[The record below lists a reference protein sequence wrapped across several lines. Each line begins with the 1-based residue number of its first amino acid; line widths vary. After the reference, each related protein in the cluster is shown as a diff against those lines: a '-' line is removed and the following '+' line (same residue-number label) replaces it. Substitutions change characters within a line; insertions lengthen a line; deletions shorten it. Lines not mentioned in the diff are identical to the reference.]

1 MEADIREI
9 KRAKNFIWASAEDYE
24 LNPLYLAFSP
34 DGKADTYL
42 NIIIGLS
49 YKWYDGAQLEEFFN
63 VLGGKDKELFEGL
76 FWIGLEK
83 VLFKKEKDY
92 RMALT
97 DLRVEYAKETV
108 RRFKKYTDN
117 SLIEKIRYGYCRQI
131 LGKESNLSA
140 EEEELLSEFDFSND
154 MTTEQIIGKTKK
166 ILSEKFSYTPSL
178 KKNKE
183 GVYFLQKVLS
193 PFRSVGK
200 VSATYVR
207 TKKYDE
213 PTGFNEGKTG
223 VLKKGK
229 NYLLQ
234 FSLNGNPKYALE
246 YVQSTFGKNMY
257 NDFEN
262 QRIEEKLCTGKHKES
277 HLLFTKGKKYN
288 LKEQSRE
295 LPKKEIKEILEFRRE
310 CKNQYEKNKEY
321 FEKNR
326 PVYKN
331 SINRLSE
338 KLRITLDSE
347 REIFPL
353 MSNHGKING
362 GKIWQALYVDNPRV
376 FEKKEQ
382 EDKSGFSVD
391 IMIDGSSSRKNS
403 QEFIAAQVYVL
414 AKSLER
420 CNIPCQIYSYCSIR
434 GYTVLR
440 IFKDYSEQKAGKEIF
455 KYVAAGNNRD
465 GLALKGAGHL
475 MEHSPKGKRILVVLT
490 DASPQDDQSAMEG
503 AFYKNNEYT
512 DELAI
517 KDTEKEIHNLKSNNI
532 QVIGIFMGSERGTI
546 AAKEIFGKDF
556 VKIETIHQFS
566 DVVGRILQEKIR
578 NIN

>member
-1 MEADIREI
+1 MEADIREM

-63 VLGGKDKELFEGL
+63 MFGGKDKELFEGL

-207 TKKYDE
+207 TKKYDD

-277 HLLFTKGKKYN
+277 HLLFTKGEKYN

-295 LPKKEIKEILEFRRE
+295 LPKKEIKEILEFRRG

-338 KLRITLDSE
+338 QLRITLDSE

-475 MEHSPKGKRILVVLT
+475 MEHSPKEKRILVVLT
-490 DASPQDDQSAMEG
+490 DASPQDDQSATEG

-566 DVVGRILQEKIR
+566 DAVGRILQEKIR

>member
-49 YKWYDGAQLEEFFN
+49 YKWYDGTQLEEFFN

-566 DVVGRILQEKIR
+566 DAVGRILQEKIR

>member
-1 MEADIREI
+1 M
-9 KRAKNFIWASAEDYE
+9 
-24 LNPLYLAFSP
+24 AFSP

-566 DVVGRILQEKIR
+566 DAVGRILQEKIR

>member
-455 KYVAAGNNRD
+455 KYVATGNNRD

-566 DVVGRILQEKIR
+566 DAVGRILQEKIR

>member
-532 QVIGIFMGSERGTI
+532 QVIEIFMGSERGTI

-566 DVVGRILQEKIR
+566 DAVGRILQEKIR

>member
-63 VLGGKDKELFEGL
+63 MLGGKDKELFEGL

-277 HLLFTKGKKYN
+277 HLLFTKGEKYN

-490 DASPQDDQSAMEG
+490 DASPQDDQSATEG

-566 DVVGRILQEKIR
+566 DAVGRILQEKIR

>member
-63 VLGGKDKELFEGL
+63 MFGGKDKELFEGV

-83 VLFKKEKDY
+83 VLFNKEKDY

-207 TKKYDE
+207 TKKYDD

-277 HLLFTKGKKYN
+277 HLLFTKGEKYN

-338 KLRITLDSE
+338 QLRITLDSE

-475 MEHSPKGKRILVVLT
+475 MEHSPKEKRILVVLT
-490 DASPQDDQSAMEG
+490 DASPQDDQSATEG

-566 DVVGRILQEKIR
+566 DAVGRILQEKIR

>member
-63 VLGGKDKELFEGL
+63 MLGGKDKELFEGL

-83 VLFKKEKDY
+83 ILFKKEKDY

-117 SLIEKIRYGYCRQI
+117 SLIEKIRYGYCRQV

-200 VSATYVR
+200 LSATYVR
-207 TKKYDE
+207 TKKYDD

-229 NYLLQ
+229 SYLLQ

-246 YVQSTFGKNMY
+246 YVQATFGKNMY

-277 HLLFTKGKKYN
+277 HLLFTKGEKYN

-338 KLRITLDSE
+338 KLRITLDRE

-532 QVIGIFMGSERGTI
+532 QVIGIFMGSGRGTI

-566 DVVGRILQEKIR
+566 DAVGRILQEKIR

>member
-63 VLGGKDKELFEGL
+63 MLGGKDKELFEGL

-117 SLIEKIRYGYCRQI
+117 SLIEKIRYGYCRQV

-277 HLLFTKGKKYN
+277 HLLFTKGEKYN

-338 KLRITLDSE
+338 QLRITLDSE

-490 DASPQDDQSAMEG
+490 DASPQDDQSATEG

>member
-24 LNPLYLAFSP
+24 LNPLYLAFSH

-566 DVVGRILQEKIR
+566 DAVGRILQEKIR

>member
-63 VLGGKDKELFEGL
+63 MLGGKDKELFEGL

-83 VLFKKEKDY
+83 VLFNKEKDY

-207 TKKYDE
+207 TKKYDD

-277 HLLFTKGKKYN
+277 HLLFTKGEKYN

-338 KLRITLDSE
+338 QLRITLDSE
-347 REIFPL
+347 REIFPS
-353 MSNHGKING
+353 MSNHGKINC
-362 GKIWQALYVDNPRV
+362 GKIRQAMYVDNPRV

-475 MEHSPKGKRILVVLT
+475 MEHSPKEKRILVVLT
-490 DASPQDDQSAMEG
+490 DASPQDDQSATEG

-566 DVVGRILQEKIR
+566 DAVGRILQEKIR

>member
-1 MEADIREI
+1 
-9 KRAKNFIWASAEDYE
+9 
-24 LNPLYLAFSP
+24 
-34 DGKADTYL
+34 
-42 NIIIGLS
+42 
-49 YKWYDGAQLEEFFN
+49 
-63 VLGGKDKELFEGL
+63 L

-140 EEEELLSEFDFSND
+140 EEEELLSEFDFLND

-207 TKKYDE
+207 TKKYDD

-277 HLLFTKGKKYN
+277 HLLFTKGEKYN

-338 KLRITLDSE
+338 QLRITLDSE
-347 REIFPL
+347 REIFPS

-475 MEHSPKGKRILVVLT
+475 MEHSPKEKRILVVLT
-490 DASPQDDQSAMEG
+490 DASPQDDQSATEG

-566 DVVGRILQEKIR
+566 DAVGRILQEKIR

>member
-1 MEADIREI
+1 MEADVREI

-63 VLGGKDKELFEGL
+63 MLGGKDKELFEGL

-83 VLFKKEKDY
+83 VLFNKEKDY

-117 SLIEKIRYGYCRQI
+117 SLIEKLRYGYCRQI

-166 ILSEKFSYTPSL
+166 ILSEKFSYKPSL

-207 TKKYDE
+207 TKKYDD
-213 PTGFNEGKTG
+213 PTGFKEGKTG

-277 HLLFTKGKKYN
+277 HLLFTKGEKYN

-338 KLRITLDSE
+338 QLRITLDSE

-455 KYVAAGNNRD
+455 RYVAAGNNRD

-475 MEHSPKGKRILVVLT
+475 MEHSPKEKRILVVLT
-490 DASPQDDQSAMEG
+490 DASPQDDQSATEG

-566 DVVGRILQEKIR
+566 DAVGRILQEKIR

>member
-1 MEADIREI
+1 MEADVREI

-63 VLGGKDKELFEGL
+63 MLGGKDKELFEGL

-83 VLFKKEKDY
+83 VLFNKEKDY

-117 SLIEKIRYGYCRQI
+117 SLIEKLRYGYCRQI

-166 ILSEKFSYTPSL
+166 ILSEKFSYKPSL

-207 TKKYDE
+207 TKKYDD
-213 PTGFNEGKTG
+213 PTGFKEGKTG

-277 HLLFTKGKKYN
+277 HLLFTKGEKYN

-338 KLRITLDSE
+338 QLRITLDSE

-455 KYVAAGNNRD
+455 RYVAAGNNRD

-490 DASPQDDQSAMEG
+490 DASPQDDQSATEG

-566 DVVGRILQEKIR
+566 DAVGRILQEKIR

>member
-49 YKWYDGAQLEEFFN
+49 YKWYDGSQLEEFFN
-63 VLGGKDKELFEGL
+63 MLGGKDKELFEGL

-83 VLFKKEKDY
+83 VLFNKEKDY

-140 EEEELLSEFDFSND
+140 EGEELLSEFDFSND

-277 HLLFTKGKKYN
+277 HLLFTKGEKYN

-338 KLRITLDSE
+338 QLRITLDSE

-490 DASPQDDQSAMEG
+490 DASPQDDQSATEG

>member
-63 VLGGKDKELFEGL
+63 MLGGKDKELLEGL

-83 VLFKKEKDY
+83 VLFNKEKDY

-207 TKKYDE
+207 TKKYDD

-277 HLLFTKGKKYN
+277 HLLFTKGEKYN

-295 LPKKEIKEILEFRRE
+295 LPKKEIKEILEFRRG

-338 KLRITLDSE
+338 QLRITLDSE

-475 MEHSPKGKRILVVLT
+475 MEHSPKEKRILVVLT
-490 DASPQDDQSAMEG
+490 DASPQDDQSATEG

-566 DVVGRILQEKIR
+566 DAVGRILQEKIR

>member
-1 MEADIREI
+1 
-9 KRAKNFIWASAEDYE
+9 
-24 LNPLYLAFSP
+24 
-34 DGKADTYL
+34 
-42 NIIIGLS
+42 
-49 YKWYDGAQLEEFFN
+49 
-63 VLGGKDKELFEGL
+63 
-76 FWIGLEK
+76 
-83 VLFKKEKDY
+83 
-92 RMALT
+92 
-97 DLRVEYAKETV
+97 
-108 RRFKKYTDN
+108 
-117 SLIEKIRYGYCRQI
+117 
-131 LGKESNLSA
+131 
-140 EEEELLSEFDFSND
+140 
-154 MTTEQIIGKTKK
+154 
-166 ILSEKFSYTPSL
+166 
-178 KKNKE
+178 
-183 GVYFLQKVLS
+183 
-193 PFRSVGK
+193 
-200 VSATYVR
+200 
-207 TKKYDE
+207 
-213 PTGFNEGKTG
+213 
-223 VLKKGK
+223 
-229 NYLLQ
+229 
-234 FSLNGNPKYALE
+234 
-246 YVQSTFGKNMY
+246 
-257 NDFEN
+257 
-262 QRIEEKLCTGKHKES
+262 
-277 HLLFTKGKKYN
+277 
-288 LKEQSRE
+288 
-295 LPKKEIKEILEFRRE
+295 
-310 CKNQYEKNKEY
+310 
-321 FEKNR
+321 
-326 PVYKN
+326 
-331 SINRLSE
+331 
-338 KLRITLDSE
+338 
-347 REIFPL
+347 

-490 DASPQDDQSAMEG
+490 DASPQDDQSATEG

-546 AAKEIFGKDF
+546 VAKEIFGKDF

-566 DVVGRILQEKIR
+566 DTVGRILQEKIR

>member
-63 VLGGKDKELFEGL
+63 MLGGKDKELFEGL

-277 HLLFTKGKKYN
+277 HLLFTKGEKYN

-310 CKNQYEKNKEY
+310 CKNQYEKNKDY

-347 REIFPL
+347 REIFPS
-353 MSNHGKING
+353 MSNHGKINV

-490 DASPQDDQSAMEG
+490 DASPQDDQSATEG

-566 DVVGRILQEKIR
+566 DTVGRILQEKIR

>member
-277 HLLFTKGKKYN
+277 HLLFTKGEKYN

-338 KLRITLDSE
+338 QLRITLDSE

-490 DASPQDDQSAMEG
+490 DASPQDDQSATEG

-566 DVVGRILQEKIR
+566 DTVGRILQEKIR

>member
-49 YKWYDGAQLEEFFN
+49 YKWYDGSQLEEFFN
-63 VLGGKDKELFEGL
+63 MLGGKDKELFEGL

-83 VLFKKEKDY
+83 VLFNKEKDY

-207 TKKYDE
+207 TKKYDD

-277 HLLFTKGKKYN
+277 HLLFTKGEKYN

-338 KLRITLDSE
+338 QLRITLDSE
-347 REIFPL
+347 REIFPS
-353 MSNHGKING
+353 MSNYGKING

-475 MEHSPKGKRILVVLT
+475 MEHSPKEKRILVVLT
-490 DASPQDDQSAMEG
+490 DASPQDDQSATEG

-566 DVVGRILQEKIR
+566 DAVGRILQEKIR

>member
-63 VLGGKDKELFEGL
+63 MLGGKDKELFEGL

-475 MEHSPKGKRILVVLT
+475 MEHSPKEKRILVVLT
-490 DASPQDDQSAMEG
+490 DASPQDDQSATEG

-566 DVVGRILQEKIR
+566 DTVGRILQEKIR

>member
-24 LNPLYLAFSP
+24 LNPLYLAFSH

-49 YKWYDGAQLEEFFN
+49 SKWYDGAQLEEFFN

-246 YVQSTFGKNMY
+246 YVQSTVGKNRY

-566 DVVGRILQEKIR
+566 DAVGRILQEKIR

>member
-140 EEEELLSEFDFSND
+140 EDEELLSEFDFSND

-566 DVVGRILQEKIR
+566 DAVGRILQEKIR

>member
-63 VLGGKDKELFEGL
+63 MLGGKDKELFEGL

-246 YVQSTFGKNMY
+246 YVQSTFGNNMY

-277 HLLFTKGKKYN
+277 HLLFTKGEKYN

-310 CKNQYEKNKEY
+310 CKNQYENNKDY

-566 DVVGRILQEKIR
+566 DAVGRILQEKIR

>member
-63 VLGGKDKELFEGL
+63 MLGGKDKELFEGL

-193 PFRSVGK
+193 PFRSIGK

-207 TKKYDE
+207 TKKYDD

-277 HLLFTKGKKYN
+277 HLLFTKGEKYN

-310 CKNQYEKNKEY
+310 CKNQYEKNKDY

-490 DASPQDDQSAMEG
+490 DASPQDDQSATEG

-566 DVVGRILQEKIR
+566 DAVGRILQEKIR

>member
-213 PTGFNEGKTG
+213 PTGFKEGKTG

-566 DVVGRILQEKIR
+566 DAVGRILQEKIR

>member
-63 VLGGKDKELFEGL
+63 MLGGKDKELFEGL

-117 SLIEKIRYGYCRQI
+117 SLIEKIRYGYCRQV

-207 TKKYDE
+207 TKKYDD

-229 NYLLQ
+229 SYLLQ

-246 YVQSTFGKNMY
+246 YVQATFGKNMY

-277 HLLFTKGKKYN
+277 HLLFTNGEKYN

-347 REIFPL
+347 REIFPS

-475 MEHSPKGKRILVVLT
+475 MEHSPKEKRILVVLT
-490 DASPQDDQSAMEG
+490 DASPPG
-503 AFYKNNEYT
+503 
-512 DELAI
+512 
-517 KDTEKEIHNLKSNNI
+517 
-532 QVIGIFMGSERGTI
+532 
-546 AAKEIFGKDF
+546 
-556 VKIETIHQFS
+556 
-566 DVVGRILQEKIR
+566 
-578 NIN
+578 

>member
-475 MEHSPKGKRILVVLT
+475 MEHSPKEKRILVVLT

-566 DVVGRILQEKIR
+566 DAVGRILQEKIR

>member
-490 DASPQDDQSAMEG
+490 DASPQDDQSATEG

>member
-63 VLGGKDKELFEGL
+63 MLGGKDKELFEGL

-83 VLFKKEKDY
+83 VLFNKEKDY

-166 ILSEKFSYTPSL
+166 ILSEKFSYKPSL

-207 TKKYDE
+207 TKKYDD

-277 HLLFTKGKKYN
+277 HLLFTKGEKYN

-338 KLRITLDSE
+338 QLMITLDSE
-347 REIFPL
+347 REIFPS
-353 MSNHGKING
+353 MSNHGKISG

-475 MEHSPKGKRILVVLT
+475 MEHSPKEKRILVVLT
-490 DASPQDDQSAMEG
+490 DASPQDDQSATEG

-532 QVIGIFMGSERGTI
+532 QVIGIFMGSERGII

-566 DVVGRILQEKIR
+566 DAVGRILQEKIR

>member
-63 VLGGKDKELFEGL
+63 MLGGKDKELFEGL

-83 VLFKKEKDY
+83 VLFNKEKGH

-140 EEEELLSEFDFSND
+140 EGEELLSEFDFSND

-166 ILSEKFSYTPSL
+166 ILSEKFSYTSSL

-277 HLLFTKGKKYN
+277 HLLFTKGEKYN

-490 DASPQDDQSAMEG
+490 DASPQDDQSATEG

>member
-9 KRAKNFIWASAEDYE
+9 KRAKNFIWSSAEDYE
-24 LNPLYLAFSP
+24 LNPLYLAFSH

-566 DVVGRILQEKIR
+566 DAVGRILQEKIR

>member
-24 LNPLYLAFSP
+24 LNPLYLAFSH

-414 AKSLER
+414 AKRLER

-566 DVVGRILQEKIR
+566 DAVGRILQEKIR

>member
-63 VLGGKDKELFEGL
+63 MLGGKDKELFEGL

-83 VLFKKEKDY
+83 VLFNKEKDY

-277 HLLFTKGKKYN
+277 HLLFTKGEKYN

-338 KLRITLDSE
+338 QLRIILDSE

-434 GYTVLR
+434 SYTVLR

-490 DASPQDDQSAMEG
+490 DASPQDDQSATEG

>member
-63 VLGGKDKELFEGL
+63 MLGGKDKELFEGL

-83 VLFKKEKDY
+83 VLFNKEKDY

-131 LGKESNLSA
+131 LGKESNLSD

-207 TKKYDE
+207 TKKYDD

-277 HLLFTKGKKYN
+277 HLLFTKGEKYN

-338 KLRITLDSE
+338 QLRITLDSE
-347 REIFPL
+347 REIFPA

-475 MEHSPKGKRILVVLT
+475 MEHSPKEKRILVVLT
-490 DASPQDDQSAMEG
+490 DASPQDDQSATEG

-566 DVVGRILQEKIR
+566 DAVGRILQEKIR